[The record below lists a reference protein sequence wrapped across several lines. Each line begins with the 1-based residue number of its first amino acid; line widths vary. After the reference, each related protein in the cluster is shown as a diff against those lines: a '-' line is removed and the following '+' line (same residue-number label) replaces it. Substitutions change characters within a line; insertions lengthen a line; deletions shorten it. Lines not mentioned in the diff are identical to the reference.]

1 MENLRKVL
9 LGIIIGMSICMI
21 AAIMCSCSSRVT
33 VCHVVKYHY
42 SGYK

>member
-21 AAIMCSCSSRVT
+21 AAIMCSCSVS

-42 SGYK
+42 NGYK

>member
-21 AAIMCSCSSRVT
+21 AFVMTSCSGSRVGCT
-33 VCHVVKYHY
+33 QH
-42 SGYK
+42 SSFMGYR